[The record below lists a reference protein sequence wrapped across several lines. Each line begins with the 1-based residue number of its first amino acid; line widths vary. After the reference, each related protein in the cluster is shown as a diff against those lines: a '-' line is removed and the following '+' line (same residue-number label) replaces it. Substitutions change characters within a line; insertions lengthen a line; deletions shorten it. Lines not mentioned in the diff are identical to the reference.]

1 MTRTSMIKQITSD
14 VNYFDDE
21 TLKSIF
27 NYISFLKNRD
37 NIDPTDEILSSDE
50 DYLKVHEGLSEA
62 NEGKTSAW
70 DEVK

>member
-37 NIDPTDEILSSDE
+37 SIDPTDEILSSDD
-50 DYLKVHEGLSEA
+50 DYFKVHEGLSEA
-62 NEGKTSAW
+62 NEGKTSSW

>member
-37 NIDPTDEILSSDE
+37 SIDPSDEILSSDE
-50 DYLKVHEGLSEA
+50 DYLKVHEGLSEV
-62 NEGKTSAW
+62 NEGKTSSWANIN
-70 DEVK
+70 

>member
-14 VNYFDDE
+14 VHYFDDE

-37 NIDPTDEILSSDE
+37 RIDPTDEILSSDE

-62 NEGKTSAW
+62 NEGKTSSW